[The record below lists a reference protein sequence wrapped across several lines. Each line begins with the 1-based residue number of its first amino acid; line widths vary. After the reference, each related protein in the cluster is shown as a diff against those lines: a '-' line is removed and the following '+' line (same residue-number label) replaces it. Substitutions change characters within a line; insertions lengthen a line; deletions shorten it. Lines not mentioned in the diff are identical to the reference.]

1 MSNTKKFLIIV
12 FTVMLIISL
21 QFNTSLTHK
30 MNNGF
35 SLTQLIENIFMPNAY
50 ATFGGKNYY
59 NFYLPCFANGQ
70 MGTLVDCDPGG
81 QDYCREK
88 DCE

>member
-12 FTVMLIISL
+12 FTVMLVISL

-35 SLTQLIENIFMPNAY
+35 SLTQLMENIFVPD
-50 ATFGGKNYY
+50 ATASTITNLCTEHIARYHCLETGTFWVCIFDWIPTNY
-59 NFYLPCFANGQ
+59 
-70 MGTLVDCDPGG
+70 CDE
-81 QDYCREK
+81 D
-88 DCE
+88 